1 MAAIPDGM
9 MAIDVD
15 DDDGGR
21 AAAAG
26 LAGELGDLPPT
37 LSHRTPHGEHLIYR
51 TPPGWKGRAWVG
63 KDPANPLPPGID
75 LRMPGQILM
84 AAPSLVPGPDR
95 PARYGPLTG
104 DHVAALP
111 GSYVT
116 AWTPPQPRP
125 RPAGRR
131 VPVPPDSAGRAARY
145 VHEAMTRIAGD
156 LASHQP
162 GGRNAAA
169 YAAGLKA
176 GSLLG
181 AARSTPGA
189 EPAAWTDEQAEEALM
204 DAAERNGYTGKDGP
218 AEARRA
224 IRSGLRN
231 GLRSPRALPD
241 FTTGPAPGQRQPSRR
256 AAPARPRPGRAA
268 DGRKAGRWQ
277 DMLPD
282 DIRRQVEDADRAASD
297 RRRAAITAHQRA
309 LEQHSQA
316 TTAATAAEVQRT
328 RAAAHAAHEA
338 YTRDGRHVTGRH
350 DAAMLRWAADIAAQ
364 RDQHAGQP
372 APAAEDTARV
382 QANRAAVAA
391 NEAYKAG
398 DLDRAGELTEQAA
411 ALDPSRAGLWQQ
423 HRNDIAARRLITSA
437 RAAHADG
444 DHERA
449 GQLLAGRPPARPP
462 AADPVGRR
470 PAGPASHPARPVRP
484 RAWQHRP
491 GNTRHRRYR
500 PPGGHRAARREGTA
514 AGMAVPGDPAGPRPR
529 RPRGAAARRD
539 AARSAASCSR
549 GQVRA
554 NHGQRHRP
562 ARRTLMRMRAM
573 TPPAGRH
580 PAPAARRRQRPGPRR
595 LTAEPGPTRIHRQ
608 KAPVTRARPEQAPG
622 HRRTG
627 GTRFSARPGSRGSPA
642 RAGRTTLPSTGP
654 RKQPPRSPESSPAG
668 DAPPPGASWRAA
680 VRGGL
685 VGRGPE
691 AVRGIAVPAAG
702 SPACPAPGIAAGR

>member
-1 MAAIPDGM
+1 
-9 MAIDVD
+9 
-15 DDDGGR
+15 
-21 AAAAG
+21 
-26 LAGELGDLPPT
+26 
-37 LSHRTPHGEHLIYR
+37 
-51 TPPGWKGRAWVG
+51 
-63 KDPANPLPPGID
+63 
-75 LRMPGQILM
+75 
-84 AAPSLVPGPDR
+84 
-95 PARYGPLTG
+95 
-104 DHVAALP
+104 
-111 GSYVT
+111 
-116 AWTPPQPRP
+116 
-125 RPAGRR
+125 
-131 VPVPPDSAGRAARY
+131 
-145 VHEAMTRIAGD
+145 MTRITDD

-189 EPAAWTDEQAEEALM
+189 EAAAWTDEQAEEALM

-241 FTTGPAPGQRQPSRR
+241 FTTGPAPGQRQPPGR

-297 RRRAAITAHQRA
+297 RRRAAITAHQLA

-316 TTAATAAEVQRT
+316 ATAATAAEVQRT

-364 RDQHAGQP
+364 RDQRSQHAGQP

-398 DLDRAGELTEQAA
+398 DLDRAEELTEQAA

-449 GQLLAGRPPARPP
+449 GKLLQDARQLDPRLRTLWDGGLPAQPAAQPGRPAPDLAAPPRKRTAPAVPDDRRPP
-462 AADPVGRR
+462 R
-470 PAGPASHPARPVRP
+470 SQARGYRQ
-484 RAWQHRP
+484 RAWPSPPIRP
-491 GNTRHRRYR
+491 S
-500 PPGGHRAARREGTA
+500 
-514 AGMAVPGDPAGPRPR
+514 PRPR

-539 AARSAASCSR
+539 AASSAASCSR
-549 GQVRA
+549 RRSARTTDSGT
-554 NHGQRHRP
+554 GQR
-562 ARRTLMRMRAM
+562 
-573 TPPAGRH
+573 AG
-580 PAPAARRRQRPGPRR
+580 P
-595 LTAEPGPTRIHRQ
+595 
-608 KAPVTRARPEQAPG
+608 
-622 HRRTG
+622 
-627 GTRFSARPGSRGSPA
+627 
-642 RAGRTTLPSTGP
+642 
-654 RKQPPRSPESSPAG
+654 
-668 DAPPPGASWRAA
+668 
-680 VRGGL
+680 
-685 VGRGPE
+685 
-691 AVRGIAVPAAG
+691 
-702 SPACPAPGIAAGR
+702 

>member
-1 MAAIPDGM
+1 
-9 MAIDVD
+9 
-15 DDDGGR
+15 
-21 AAAAG
+21 
-26 LAGELGDLPPT
+26 
-37 LSHRTPHGEHLIYR
+37 
-51 TPPGWKGRAWVG
+51 
-63 KDPANPLPPGID
+63 
-75 LRMPGQILM
+75 MPGQILM

-316 TTAATAAEVQRT
+316 ATAATAAEVQRT

-350 DAAMLRWAADIAAQ
+350 DAAMLRWAAGIAAQ
-364 RDQHAGQP
+364 RDQRSQHAGQP

-398 DLDRAGELTEQAA
+398 DLDRAEELTEQAA

-449 GQLLAGRPPARPP
+449 GKLLQDARQLDPRLRTLWDGGLPAQPATQPSRPDPGPGSTAPETHGTGGIDARRPPRSQAR
-462 AADPVGRR
+462 
-470 PAGPASHPARPVRP
+470 
-484 RAWQHRP
+484 
-491 GNTRHRRYR
+491 
-500 PPGGHRAARREGTA
+500 GHRSGH
-514 AGMAVPGDPAGPRPR
+514 GRPR
-529 RPRGAAARRD
+529 RP
-539 AARSAASCSR
+539 
-549 GQVRA
+549 
-554 NHGQRHRP
+554 
-562 ARRTLMRMRAM
+562 
-573 TPPAGRH
+573 
-580 PAPAARRRQRPGPRR
+580 
-595 LTAEPGPTRIHRQ
+595 
-608 KAPVTRARPEQAPG
+608 
-622 HRRTG
+622 
-627 GTRFSARPGSRGSPA
+627 
-642 RAGRTTLPSTGP
+642 
-654 RKQPPRSPESSPAG
+654 SSP
-668 DAPPPGASWRAA
+668 DR
-680 VRGGL
+680 
-685 VGRGPE
+685 
-691 AVRGIAVPAAG
+691 AVPAAPR
-702 SPACPAPGIAAGR
+702 PAGTQPAAQRPARGVRSARTTDSGTGQRAGP